1 MLTTRSGDPD
11 DGDNNKDPPEA
22 PELQAAEPDD
32 STSDSKPVRDSG
44 GRVVV
49 AIVEIL
55 AEWCGHPSGSWRAT
69 RQAAICAM

>member
-32 STSDSKPVRDSG
+32 STSDSKESFDMVHDSLNPT
-44 GRVVV
+44 
-49 AIVEIL
+49 L
-55 AEWCGHPSGSWRAT
+55 ADWRMASSDNMDEV
-69 RQAAICAM
+69 QV